1 MLRFF
6 EAHVASQWGDAH
18 VASQWGVVRGTQIF
32 IEIYEFSIGCKEV
45 RKNIM
50 AQRPQSQYWDIPC
63 LSEQSLL
70 HFDFLNYT
78 SRSTFEMLKML
89 KCCVFLKPT

>member
-1 MLRFF
+1 MLRFS
-6 EAHVASQWGDAH
+6 EAHVASQWGDTH

-32 IEIYEFSIGCKEV
+32 IEIYEFSIGCKEL

-70 HFDFLNYT
+70 HFDFLIYT
-78 SRSTFEMLKML
+78 SQSKYELPNMLKFS
-89 KCCVFLKPT
+89 VFVKPT